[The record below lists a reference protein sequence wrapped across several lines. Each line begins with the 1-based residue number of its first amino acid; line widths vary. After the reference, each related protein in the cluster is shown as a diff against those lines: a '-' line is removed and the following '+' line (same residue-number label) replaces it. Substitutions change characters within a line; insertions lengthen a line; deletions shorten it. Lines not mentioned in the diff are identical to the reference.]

1 MGKVVTREWRKAK
14 SAELEFAFVSA
25 FRDNSSFGLNIL
37 GPLCLWQCLVP
48 HGLETRWIVKCT
60 GWIMN
65 MSVAPD
71 GKSVGDKSEF
81 MQKPFRIYS

>member
-1 MGKVVTREWRKAK
+1 MMVI
-14 SAELEFAFVSA
+14 F
-25 FRDNSSFGLNIL
+25 SSTWSRNK
-37 GPLCLWQCLVP
+37 
-48 HGLETRWIVKCT
+48 RWIVKCT